1 MKILFGPGGVG
12 SPAVNGLKHLDK
24 LGLEAAEIEF
34 TYGVNFTNEYAA
46 EVGKVAALL
55 KISLSV
61 HAPYYI
67 NLASEDLTK
76 RKASIKRILDSAE
89 RAHYLGARFVVFH
102 PAFYG
107 KMLHDEVYS
116 IVKESILGM
125 QEIINSNKWNV
136 VLCPETAGKKTSF
149 GGLDELLKLSKET
162 SCGVCV
168 DFAHLSSINNGIV
181 YYNKACE
188 ILSKFD
194 SAKIT
199 SHFSGIVW
207 GDGGEKNHIPT
218 DSKEAK
224 ELITAL
230 IKHKISIRMINES
243 PINVEDS
250 LMCQR
255 IFEKIT

>member
-12 SPAVNGLKHLDK
+12 SPAVTGLKHLDK

-46 EVGKVAALL
+46 EVGKVASALN
-55 KISLSV
+55 ISLSV

-67 NLASEDLTK
+67 NLASEDLVK
-76 RKASIKRILDSAE
+76 RKASVKRIIDSCE
-89 RAHYLGARFVVFH
+89 RAHYLGAKFVIFH

-107 KMLHDEVYS
+107 KMSLDEVYS
-116 IVKESILGM
+116 IVKESILEM
-125 QEIINSNKWNV
+125 QEVISKNKWNV

-168 DFAHLSSINNGIV
+168 DFAHLRARNNGIV
-181 YYNKACE
+181 DYDKACE
-188 ILSKFD
+188 ILKKFD
-194 SAKIT
+194 SSKIT
-199 SHFSGIVW
+199 SHFSGIEFT
-207 GDGGEKNHIPT
+207 DKGEKNHIPT

-224 ELITAL
+224 ALITAL

-243 PINVEDS
+243 PVNVEDS

-255 IFEKIT
+255 IYDKIN